1 MRDDW
6 LCFSILKPNLI
17 GVSLS
22 CKIEKI
28 VKIPKGAILTNHCTD
43 GHKGKSKHF
52 LKNFFQMKNKY
63 PNGPPYLTRN
73 LMLLQLLT
81 NALFSKKYFSLIDN
95 LGGL

>member
-1 MRDDW
+1 M
-6 LCFSILKPNLI
+6 
-17 GVSLS
+17 
-22 CKIEKI
+22 
-28 VKIPKGAILTNHCTD
+28 TNHFTD
-43 GHKGKSKHF
+43 DHKGKSKHF

-73 LMLLQLLT
+73 NVATTTNNIMYCIFFPFLALLS